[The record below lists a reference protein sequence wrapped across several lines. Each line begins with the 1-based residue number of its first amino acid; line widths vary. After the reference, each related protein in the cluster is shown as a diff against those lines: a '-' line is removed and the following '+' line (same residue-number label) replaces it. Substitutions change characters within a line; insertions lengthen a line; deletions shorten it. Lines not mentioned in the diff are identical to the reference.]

1 MSEKTLETQ
10 SEVSPNKEQL
20 STDERINN
28 FSEGGVKA
36 IFISIILII
45 LSAILIYNSAE
56 ILNVGSRIS
65 RTEAKQ
71 MLFFS
76 VITSAVC
83 HGSIIVIWV
92 KLFKNLSNK
101 V

>member
-1 MSEKTLETQ
+1 MSEKILETQ

-36 IFISIILII
+36 IFISIIIIIFSVVLI
-45 LSAILIYNSAE
+45 SNSAE
-56 ILNVGSRIS
+56 ILDTGRSIS
-65 RTEAKQ
+65 KKEAKQ
-71 MLFFS
+71 IVYFSLF
-76 VITSAVC
+76 IYGVC
-83 HGSIIVIWV
+83 TVSIITIWV

>member
-45 LSAILIYNSAE
+45 LSAILISNSAE
-56 ILNVGSRIS
+56 IIDTGRSIS
-65 RTEAKQ
+65 RKEANQ
-71 MLFFS
+71 ILFFS
-76 VITSAVC
+76 VFIYAVC
-83 HGSIIVIWV
+83 YGSIIFIWV